1 MSETTFW
8 SRFWSVERLIL
19 VETLPSRNAS
29 SLYLLSI
36 SLRLVGIQETFGFS
50 VRLLF
55 GARKVQWTKMSRMVL
70 LVGMMMII
78 VSRKMNKGWMKEIK
92 EQQAMMIRV
101 DESINDFTVWKQVE
115 IQILKVQNLR
125 V

>member
-92 EQQAMMIRV
+92 EQQAIMIRV